1 MHEDEIVFLK
11 KLETKKIFGQPFN
24 VKLEI
29 YKREFCSFLVFLQ
42 EEFQKK
48 NWTNY
53 KVKVK
58 MWAEVVI
65 LADSLIS
72 NLLQSL
78 RQCALLSC
86 LIIMQIKF
94 ISKDKNDNVIV

>member
-1 MHEDEIVFLK
+1 
-11 KLETKKIFGQPFN
+11 
-24 VKLEI
+24 
-29 YKREFCSFLVFLQ
+29 
-42 EEFQKK
+42 
-48 NWTNY
+48 
-53 KVKVK
+53 

-78 RQCALLSC
+78 RQCALLSW

>member
-1 MHEDEIVFLK
+1 MYFFQQTWRAGRIKLKFFVHEDEIVFLK

-48 NWTNY
+48 T
-53 KVKVK
+53 
-58 MWAEVVI
+58 E
-65 LADSLIS
+65 
-72 NLLQSL
+72 Q
-78 RQCALLSC
+78 
-86 LIIMQIKF
+86 IIK
-94 ISKDKNDNVIV
+94 